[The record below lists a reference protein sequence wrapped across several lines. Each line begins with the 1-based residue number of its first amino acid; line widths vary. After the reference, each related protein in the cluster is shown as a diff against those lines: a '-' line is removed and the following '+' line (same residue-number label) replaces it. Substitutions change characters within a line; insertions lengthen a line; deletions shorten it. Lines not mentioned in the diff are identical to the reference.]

1 MKTFGYSTH
10 MLGKWHLG
18 FCNKKYTPEGRGFDS
33 FEGRYIAIERSEK
46 SHYREENK
54 KRKEEVKPTKKEFVV
69 INVEKDEVRKKS
81 KMKSRRHKQKMPT
94 FHLRFKR
101 IRRRKRIDKRKKR
114 RKPRNLILER
124 PKEMDTKSIIPRV
137 KTLLKSNQHLKKP
150 MFLYLSFFTKSYST
164 FGEDV
169 EVSKPKNIIEM
180 DEAIG
185 GIIDALKTYGQYN
198 NTLIFFLSDNGAR
211 EILNQDLSSN
221 FPVRYLYC
229 IISKALNRGEDLK
242 LG

>member
-1 MKTFGYSTH
+1 

-46 SHYREENK
+46 NHYRQENK
-54 KRKEEVKPTKKEFVV
+54 KRKEEVKPPKKEFVV

-81 KMKSRRHKQKMPT
+81 KKMPT

-114 RKPRNLILER
+114 RKPRNFIIER
-124 PKEMDTKSIIPRV
+124 PKEMDTKSMIPRV
-137 KTLLKSNQHLKKP
+137 KTLLKSNQHQKKP
-150 MFLYLSFFTKSYST
+150 IFLYLSFFTKSYST

-169 EVSKPKNIIEM
+169 EVSKPKNIFEM

-198 NTLIFFLSDNGAR
+198 NTQIFFLSDNGAR

-221 FPVRYLYC
+221 FPLRYLYC
-229 IISKALNRGEDLK
+229 IISKALYRGEDLK